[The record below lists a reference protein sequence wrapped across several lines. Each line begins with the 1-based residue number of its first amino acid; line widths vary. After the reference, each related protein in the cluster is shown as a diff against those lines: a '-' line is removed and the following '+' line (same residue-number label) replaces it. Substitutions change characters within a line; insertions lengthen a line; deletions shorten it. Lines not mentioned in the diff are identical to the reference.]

1 MYFNTYRSISNKNR
15 KLQLV
20 CRLHLFLE
28 YPLLENLHTFF
39 WILYLDFFFHFILA
53 TFFWWKLNPHNKW
66 KCVRCWKWKKSCAIG
81 PYENIHKVYY
91 YATVRFIFYL
101 FYSLMWQFFLKPIV
115 KIYNNTSKQN
125 LFFTWKKNMI
135 WKLSSPSSDFTKTSK
150 E

>member
-1 MYFNTYRSISNKNR
+1 MPLATFRCMYFNTYRSISNKNR
-15 KLQLV
+15 
-20 CRLHLFLE
+20 RSYNYAIYI
-28 YPLLENLHTFF
+28 YPSNIFF
-39 WILYLDFFFHFILA
+39 WR
-53 TFFWWKLNPHNKW
+53 KLNPHNKW

-125 LFFTWKKNMI
+125 LFFTWKKI
-135 WKLSSPSSDFTKTSK
+135 WFENFLLRHLTLLKNIKGINKLFFEVLDIY
-150 E
+150 